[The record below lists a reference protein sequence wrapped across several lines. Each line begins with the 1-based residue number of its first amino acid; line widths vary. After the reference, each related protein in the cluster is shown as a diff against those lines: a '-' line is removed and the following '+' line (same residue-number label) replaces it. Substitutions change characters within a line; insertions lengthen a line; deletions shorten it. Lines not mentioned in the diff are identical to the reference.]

1 MAAEAPAITSVLQ
14 TRGWGEDDEVPKGLL
29 PDESI
34 PLETFSEVLPWN
46 LTFISLY
53 NPSCEML
60 GRCSDTTN

>member
-34 PLETFSEVLPWN
+34 PLETFSEVLP
-46 LTFISLY
+46 
-53 NPSCEML
+53 
-60 GRCSDTTN
+60 